1 MSAPTNNPASS
12 PAPSSGPPAGALS
25 RRFTLSR
32 AKEQLIQFALLLCAL
47 VSVATTVGIVFVL
60 VVESVVAIPG
70 LGEETGVG
78 QDRSNAAFFER
89 VSPKEF
95 FFGTKWTPAFRDKN
109 FGVLP
114 LVAGTFWV
122 AGLAAVV
129 GLPIGVFSAVSL
141 SEYSSPRVR
150 SIVKPVL
157 ELLAGVPSVVYGYFA
172 LQFITPYL
180 IKPIFQD
187 LLGMR
192 VSTYNA
198 LSGGIV
204 VGIMIVPMVCSLS
217 EDALRAV
224 PRSLREAGYALGSTK
239 FDVSVRVVLP
249 AAISGIIASFLLA
262 VSRAIGETMAV
273 AMAVGHRPNLTWNP
287 LESMQTMTGFIVNIS
302 LGDTPTGSIEYKSLY
317 AVGLTLFCMTLA
329 MNIISQRVMR
339 RYREVYQ

>member
-1 MSAPTNNPASS
+1 MSESIDSTSTAS
-12 PAPSSGPPAGALS
+12 ARGTQAGSLA
-25 RRFTLSR
+25 RRFTVSR
-32 AKEQLIQFALLLCAL
+32 LKEQAIQFALLMCAL

-60 VVESVVAIPG
+60 VVESVVSIPG
-70 LGEETGVG
+70 LGEEVGTGEG
-78 QDRSNAAFFER
+78 RSNAAFFER

-95 FFGTKWTPAFRDKN
+95 FLGTKWTPSFRDKH

-129 GLPIGVFSAVSL
+129 GLPIGVCSAISL
-141 SEYSSPRVR
+141 SEYSSPRMR

-180 IKPIFQD
+180 IKPIFED
-187 LLGMR
+187 LMGFR
-192 VSTYNA
+192 VGTYNA

-262 VSRAIGETMAV
+262 VSRAVGETMAV
-273 AMAVGHRPNLTWNP
+273 AMAVGQSPNLTWNP
-287 LESMQTMTGFIVNIS
+287 LLSMQTMTSFIVNIS
-302 LGDTPTGSIEYKSLY
+302 MGDTPTGSIEYKSLY